1 MTDDFALSLIVFAF
15 NEAENLPF
23 VVQEIDGWCKR
34 QDFPIE
40 IVVVDDG
47 STDETSSVM
56 QELQTATPLVYHSH
70 STNRGIGA
78 ALKTGVSL
86 AAHNWVTFLPADG
99 QISPDSLST
108 LIAAHRKSGAELVTS
123 IYTDRND
130 GLKRT
135 ILSAGVRFLIKGIHG
150 VSLQSDGP
158 YLFKKRLFDPSILVP
173 DSFFLNFEF
182 PIRMLRANIH
192 AEVVSISCR
201 QRRSGHSKSSGM
213 RTIYIIAKDLIG
225 LRFRR

>member
-1 MTDDFALSLIVFAF
+1 MNDTFALSLVVFAF

-23 VVQEIDGWCKR
+23 VVREIDGWCKE
-34 QDFPIE
+34 QDFPIQL
-40 IVVVDDG
+40 VVVDDG
-47 STDETSSVM
+47 STDETSRVM
-56 QELQTATPLVYHSH
+56 QELQTEFQLVLHSH

-78 ALKTGVSL
+78 ALKTGVSV
-86 AAHNWVTFLPADG
+86 AIHDWVTFLPADG
-99 QISPDSLST
+99 QISPDALSV

-135 ILSAGVRFLIKGIHG
+135 ILSAGVRLLIKGIHG
-150 VSLQSDGP
+150 VTLQSDGP
-158 YLFKKRLFDPSILVP
+158 YLFKKHLFDPSILVP

-192 AEVVSISCR
+192 SEIVSISCR
-201 QRRSGHSKSSGM
+201 QRRSGRSKSAGM

>member
-1 MTDDFALSLIVFAF
+1 MNDTFALSLVVFAF

-23 VVQEIDGWCKR
+23 VIREIDEWCKG
-34 QDFPIE
+34 QDFPIQL
-40 IVVVDDG
+40 VVVDDG
-47 STDETSSVM
+47 STDGTLSVM
-56 QELQTATPLVYHSH
+56 QELQPAIPLVFQSH
-70 STNRGIGA
+70 SSNRGIGA

-86 AAHNWVTFLPADG
+86 ATHDWVTFLPADG
-99 QISPDSLST
+99 QISPEALSI

-150 VSLQSDGP
+150 VSLKSDGP
-158 YLFKKRLFDPSILVP
+158 YLFQKHLFDPNILVP

-182 PIRMLRANIH
+182 PIRMLKAKVHSEI
-192 AEVVSISCR
+192 VSISCR
-201 QRRSGHSKSSGM
+201 QRRSGQSKSSGM